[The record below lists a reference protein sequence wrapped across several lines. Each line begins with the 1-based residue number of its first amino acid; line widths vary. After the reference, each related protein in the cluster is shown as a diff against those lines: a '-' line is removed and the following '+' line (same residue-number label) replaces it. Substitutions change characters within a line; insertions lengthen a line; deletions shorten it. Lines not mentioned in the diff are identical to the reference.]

1 MGRRLS
7 IVNGSGTVGPST
19 YAIKTSM
26 NFNPNIYI
34 YFLAKMLNF
43 YPYCNHFHVLVIC
56 RATFYKTKHH
66 YLGVFSDLDKG
77 LAFPNHT

>member
-26 NFNPNIYI
+26 NFNLIYI
-34 YFLAKMLNF
+34 FFGKSAKLLSILQPF
-43 YPYCNHFHVLVIC
+43 PCAPSLVIL
-56 RATFYKTKHH
+56 T
-66 YLGVFSDLDKG
+66 S
-77 LAFPNHT
+77 